1 MKFSLS
7 ELAGSLGDF
16 GTIIPL
22 IIAVALVSDVNTRY
36 VLLFFGIWFILTGL
50 YYRLP
55 IPLEP
60 MKAIAVIVI
69 AGGISSGEIAASGL
83 ILGVIFLVLGYG
95 RFFEVIDR
103 WVPQSVVRG
112 IQLGLALLLFKAS
125 TDFVIKDPFF
135 FILGIAIV
143 IVFLILF
150 RYRRVPDLSSLC
162 VIGVGLLGGFYLY
175 GIPPLSFIPA
185 PQLVIPLPEDFVS
198 AFSTLVIPQVVL
210 TIANAILATSL
221 LTKDLFS
228 ADVPPKKLSTTI
240 GLMNLTSVPFGGFP
254 MCHGAGGLAGQYRYG
269 ARTGGANVYAGLIFL
284 FLALFFFLF
293 SSFFLDD
300 LGFCRL
306 LNDALLDRLDHL
318 FLFMRQADDH
328 HHGSR
333 VGHELHP
340 FRGSNVPDLERL
352 VKMKRTDIHLD
363 IFRDV
368 LGKAL
373 YLQFSGHEIHKAA
386 FRFDSDRLPLQLEG
400 HRHADGL
407 VHGDMNQVGVNELV
421 GSGANLQLFDHRIED
436 FGVVHDLENRVLP

>member
-1 MKFSLS
+1 MVFPNPATPMKFSLS

-22 IIAVALVSDVNTRY
+22 IIAVALVSDVNARY

-69 AGGISSGEIAASGL
+69 AGGIGSGEIAASGL

-95 RFFEVIDR
+95 RVFEVIDR

-125 TDFVIKDPFF
+125 ADFVIKDPFF
-135 FILGIAIV
+135 FLIGIAIV

-162 VIGVGLLGGFYLY
+162 VIGVGLIGGLLLN
-175 GIPPLSFIPA
+175 GIPPVSFIPA
-185 PQLVIPLPEDFVS
+185 PQLVIPLPTDFSS
-198 AFSTLVIPQVVL
+198 AFSTLVLPQVVL

-221 LTKDLFS
+221 LTKDLF
-228 ADVPPKKLSTTI
+228 ATDIPPKKLSTTI

-269 ARTGGANVYAGLIFL
+269 ARTGGANVYAGLIFI
-284 FLALFFFLF
+284 FLALFF
-293 SSFFLDD
+293 SSPQILSIIAVGV
-300 LGFCRL
+300 LG
-306 LNDALLDRLDHL
+306 ALLVFVGIEMARHSLKTESIAVTGIIGVL
-318 FLFMRQADDH
+318 ALLSSMTIAFIVGMICAYLIRWS
-328 HHGSR
+328 GRSR
-333 VGHELHP
+333 
-340 FRGSNVPDLERL
+340 
-352 VKMKRTDIHLD
+352 K
-363 IFRDV
+363 
-368 LGKAL
+368 
-373 YLQFSGHEIHKAA
+373 
-386 FRFDSDRLPLQLEG
+386 
-400 HRHADGL
+400 
-407 VHGDMNQVGVNELV
+407 
-421 GSGANLQLFDHRIED
+421 
-436 FGVVHDLENRVLP
+436 ENMQ

>member
-1 MKFSLS
+1 MVSQNPATPMKFSLS

-95 RFFEVIDR
+95 HVFEVIDR

-112 IQLGLALLLFKAS
+112 VQFGLALLLFKAS
-125 TDFVIKDPFF
+125 AGFVVKDPFF

-143 IVFLILF
+143 IVFLVLF

-162 VIGVGLLGGFYLY
+162 VIGVGLAGGLLLN
-175 GIPPLSFIPA
+175 GIPPVSVIPA
-185 PQLVIPLPEDFVS
+185 PQLVIPLPMDFSS
-198 AFSTLVIPQVVL
+198 AFSTLVLPQVVL

-228 ADVPPKKLSTTI
+228 TDIPPKKLSTTI

-269 ARTGGANVYAGLIFL
+269 ARTGGANVYTGLIFI
-284 FLALFFFLF
+284 FLALFF
-293 SSFFLDD
+293 SSPQILSIIAIGV
-300 LGFCRL
+300 LG
-306 LNDALLDRLDHL
+306 ALLVFVGIEMARHSLKTESIVVTGIIGVL
-318 FLFMRQADDH
+318 ALMSSLTIAFIVGMICAYIIRWS
-328 HHGSR
+328 GRSR
-333 VGHELHP
+333 E
-340 FRGSNVPDLERL
+340 
-352 VKMKRTDIHLD
+352 
-363 IFRDV
+363 
-368 LGKAL
+368 
-373 YLQFSGHEIHKAA
+373 
-386 FRFDSDRLPLQLEG
+386 
-400 HRHADGL
+400 
-407 VHGDMNQVGVNELV
+407 
-421 GSGANLQLFDHRIED
+421 
-436 FGVVHDLENRVLP
+436 ENKQ

>member
-1 MKFSLS
+1 MSPQSATPMKFSLS

-83 ILGVIFLVLGYG
+83 ILGIIFLVLGYG
-95 RFFEVIDR
+95 RFFEIIEQ

-125 TDFVIKDPFF
+125 AGFVIKDPFF
-135 FILGIAIV
+135 FILGIGIV

-150 RYRRVPDLSSLC
+150 RYRRIPDLSSLC
-162 VIGVGLLGGFYLY
+162 VIGVGLTGGLLLY
-175 GIPPLSFIPA
+175 GIPPVSFIPA
-185 PQLVIPLPEDFVS
+185 PQLVIPIPTDFSS
-198 AFSTLVIPQVVL
+198 AVSTLVLPQVVL

-228 ADVPPKKLSTTI
+228 TDIPPKKLSTSI
-240 GLMNLTSVPFGGFP
+240 GLMNLISVPFGGFP

-269 ARTGGANVYAGLIFL
+269 ARTGGANVYAGVIFIV
-284 FLALFFFLF
+284 LALFFTSPQVL
-293 SSFFLDD
+293 SIIAVGV
-300 LGFCRL
+300 LG
-306 LNDALLDRLDHL
+306 ALLVFVGIEMARHSLRTESL
-318 FLFMRQADDH
+318 LVTGIIGFLA
-328 HHGSR
+328 
-333 VGHELHP
+333 
-340 FRGSNVPDLERL
+340 L
-352 VKMKRTDIHLD
+352 VSSMTIAFILGMVVAY
-363 IFRDV
+363 V
-368 LGKAL
+368 LGWI
-373 YLQFSGHEIHKAA
+373 G
-386 FRFDSDRLPLQLEG
+386 R
-400 HRHADGL
+400 
-407 VHGDMNQVGVNELV
+407 
-421 GSGANLQLFDHRIED
+421 
-436 FGVVHDLENRVLP
+436 NREQNKE

>member
-22 IIAVALVSDVNTRY
+22 IIAVALVSDVNARY
-36 VLLFFGIWFILTGL
+36 VLLFFGIWFILTGF

-69 AGGISSGEIAASGL
+69 AGGISNGEIAASGL
-83 ILGVIFLVLGYG
+83 ILGAIFLVLGYG
-95 RFFEVIDR
+95 RVFEVIDR

-125 TDFVIKDPFF
+125 AGFVIKDPFF
-135 FILGIAIV
+135 FGIGIIIV
-143 IVFLILF
+143 IVFLFLF

-162 VIGVGLLGGFYLY
+162 VIGVGLIGGLILN
-175 GIPPLSFIPA
+175 GIPPVSFIPA
-185 PQLVIPLPEDFVS
+185 PQLVVPISTDFSS

-228 ADVPPKKLSTTI
+228 TNIPPKKFSASI

-269 ARTGGANVYAGLIFL
+269 ARTGGANVYAGLIFI
-284 FLALFFFLF
+284 FLALFF
-293 SSFFLDD
+293 SSPQILSIIAVGV
-300 LGFCRL
+300 LG
-306 LNDALLDRLDHL
+306 ALLV
-318 FLFMRQADDH
+318 F
-328 HHGSR
+328 
-333 VGHELHP
+333 VGIEMARHSLRTESIAVTAIIGILA
-340 FRGSNVPDLERL
+340 L
-352 VKMKRTDIHLD
+352 VSSMTIAFILGMAAAYLLGWIGRKREQ
-363 IFRDV
+363 
-368 LGKAL
+368 GKRKTS
-373 YLQFSGHEIHKAA
+373 Q
-386 FRFDSDRLPLQLEG
+386 
-400 HRHADGL
+400 
-407 VHGDMNQVGVNELV
+407 
-421 GSGANLQLFDHRIED
+421 
-436 FGVVHDLENRVLP
+436 